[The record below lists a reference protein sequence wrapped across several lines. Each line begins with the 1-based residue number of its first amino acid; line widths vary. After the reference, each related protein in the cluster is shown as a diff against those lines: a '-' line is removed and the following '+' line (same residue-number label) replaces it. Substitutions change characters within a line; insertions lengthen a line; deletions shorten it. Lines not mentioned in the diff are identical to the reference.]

1 MKKHVMPKKFT
12 VTISK
17 TATLYRE
24 TKEEAIEGAIQYFNE
39 DMHTDL
45 TFDDLEFGLAEIKV
59 KQIVKKKKKSA
70 PYSIWNKYDIE
81 R

>member
-1 MKKHVMPKKFT
+1 MKKLVMPKKFE

-45 TFDDLEFGLAEIKV
+45 ALDDLEFGLAEIKV
-59 KQIVKKKKKSA
+59 KEVVKKKKKPTS
-70 PYSIWNKYDIE
+70 YSIWNKYDVE